1 LLEEKRMLIS
11 NNETQKAV
19 KDKDLEALIDEARA
33 HNPFPFPQDIPKG
46 RKNNE
51 PFPFP
56 SADE

>member
-1 LLEEKRMLIS
+1 MLIS
-11 NNETQKAV
+11 NDETQKAV